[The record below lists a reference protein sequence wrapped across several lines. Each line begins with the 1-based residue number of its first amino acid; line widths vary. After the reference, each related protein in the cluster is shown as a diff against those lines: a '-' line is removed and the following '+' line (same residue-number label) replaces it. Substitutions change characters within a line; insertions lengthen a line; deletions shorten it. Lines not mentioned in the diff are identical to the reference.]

1 MIPCEEPGLV
11 ARFAAGVFGLL
22 VASVSSMAASGEP
35 AMGVAELSKPGRVLL
50 LRHADAPGNGDPPG
64 FRIGDCATQRNLGD
78 NGRAQARR
86 IGERLRA
93 AGIASARVWSS
104 QWCRCLDTARL
115 LGLGPVQE
123 LPALNSFFDRP
134 QDRDR
139 HLAQLRA
146 FLANL
151 PLDGAPV
158 VLVSHQVMVT
168 AQSGAW
174 VDSGG
179 GALFAR
185 EEGGRL
191 RYLGPV
197 DFK

>member
-1 MIPCEEPGLV
+1 MLF
-11 ARFAAGVFGLL
+11 ARLL
-22 VASVSSMAASGEP
+22 VLCLAFLALAAQAAEAP
-35 AMGVAELSKPGRVLL
+35 VPLAELAKPGRLL
-50 LRHADAPGNGDPPG
+50 MLRHAHAPGNGDPPG
-64 FRIGDCATQRNLGD
+64 FRLDDCQTQRNLGD
-78 NGRAQARR
+78 EGRAQARR
-86 IGERLRA
+86 IGERLRS
-93 AGIASARVWSS
+93 AGVVQARVWSS

-115 LGLGPVQE
+115 AGMGAVQE

-139 HLAQLRA
+139 QVAELRR
-146 FLANL
+146 FLSSV

-158 VLVSHQVMVT
+158 VLVTHQVMVT
-168 AQSGAW
+168 AQSGRW

-185 EEGGRL
+185 EDGGRL

-197 DFK
+197 DFR

>member
-1 MIPCEEPGLV
+1 MLL
-11 ARFAAGVFGLL
+11 ARLPVVCLAFLALAARGADAPL
-22 VASVSSMAASGEP
+22 P
-35 AMGVAELSKPGRVLL
+35 PAELAKPGRLL
-50 LRHADAPGNGDPPG
+50 MLRHAHAPGNGDPPG
-64 FRIGDCATQRNLGD
+64 FRLGNCTTQRNLGD
-78 NGRAQARR
+78 EGRAQATR

-93 AGIASARVWSS
+93 TGVTQARVWSS

-115 LGLGPVQE
+115 MGLGAVRE

-139 HLAQLRA
+139 QVAELRA
-146 FLANL
+146 FLSRV
-151 PLDGAPV
+151 PLEGGPI
-158 VLVSHQVMVT
+158 VLVTHQVMVT
-168 AQSGAW
+168 AQTGSW

-185 EEGGRL
+185 EDGGRL
-191 RYLGPV
+191 RYLGAV

>member
-1 MIPCEEPGLV
+1 MIPGEEPGLV

-115 LGLGPVQE
+115 LGLGAVQE

-146 FLANL
+146 FLANV

-158 VLVSHQVMVT
+158 VLVTHQEMVT

>member
-1 MIPCEEPGLV
+1 MLL
-11 ARFAAGVFGLL
+11 ARI
-22 VASVSSMAASGEP
+22 VASILAVVALEAQAADAP
-35 AMGVAELSKPGRVLL
+35 LPLSEFARPGRVLM
-50 LRHADAPGNGDPPG
+50 LRHAQAPGNGDPPG

-78 NGRAQARR
+78 EGRAQARR
-86 IGERLRA
+86 IGEQLRE
-93 AGIASARVWSS
+93 AGIPRARVWSS
-104 QWCRCLDTARL
+104 QWCRCLETARL
-115 LGLGPVQE
+115 ADVGPVQE

-139 HLAQLRA
+139 QVAELRA
-146 FLANL
+146 FLAKV

-158 VLVSHQVMVT
+158 LLVTHQVMVT
-168 AQSGAW
+168 AHTGGW

-191 RYLGPV
+191 RYLGQV
-197 DFK
+197 GFR